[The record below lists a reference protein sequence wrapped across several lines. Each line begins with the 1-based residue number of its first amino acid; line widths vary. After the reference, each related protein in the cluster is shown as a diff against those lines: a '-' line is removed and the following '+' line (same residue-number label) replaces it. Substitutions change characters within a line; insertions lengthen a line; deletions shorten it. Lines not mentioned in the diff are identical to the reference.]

1 MILQVFSLN
10 PPLQDFP
17 LGGGG
22 FCLEIFDDFTS
33 FLAKPAPTGFSVGWG
48 RVLPGD
54 CSLFYKFSRL
64 TRPYRVFRWVGA
76 GFAWRFLMILQVFSL
91 NPPLQ
96 DFPLGGGGFCL
107 EIFDDFT
114 SFLA

>member
-10 PPLQDFP
+10 PPLQGFP

-22 FCLEIFDDFTS
+22 FCLE
-33 FLAKPAPTGFSVGWG
+33 
-48 RVLPGD
+48 
-54 CSLFYKFSRL
+54 
-64 TRPYRVFRWVGA
+64 GA

-96 DFPLGGGGFCL
+96 GFPLGGGGFCV